1 MSARKVR
8 RRKPSSTP
16 VILSITAVLYLFGLI
31 GIFLFAADKM
41 VDYLK
46 EHVQLSAYL
55 TLNTTANQHQQ
66 IEKEIARWPEVL
78 RTEYISAED
87 AAASFKEELGDNFVD
102 IIGNNPLP
110 ASFQIFLKAEYG
122 NEQSLKEVEKR
133 VAALSG
139 VYEVV
144 AQKDIVETIEKN
156 RRMGSMLLLGL
167 LMVFVLIAIIL
178 INNTVRLAVYS
189 KRFLIRSMQLVGA
202 TEWFITRPFVWSA
215 VKNGMIGGL
224 IAALLYFSS
233 AYAIGS
239 WIQEFLFGN
248 ELSFFS
254 SEQIMADLPFYL
266 LLLGS
271 SLLAGTLI
279 AGISTYIST
288 RKYIYS
294 SIDDLY

>member
-16 VILSITAVLYLFGLI
+16 VILSIGAVLYLFGLI

-55 TLNTTANQHQQ
+55 TLNSQNEQHRK
-66 IEKEIARWPEVL
+66 IEKEITSWPEVL
-78 RTEYISAED
+78 RVEYISAEE
-87 AAASFKEELGDNFVD
+87 AAASFEEELGDNFTN

-110 ASFQIFLKAEYG
+110 ASLQIFLKAEYG
-122 NEQSLKEVEKR
+122 NEQTLKDIEER
-133 VAALSG
+133 VASMSG

-156 RRMGSMLLLGL
+156 RRLGSMLLLGL
-167 LMVFVLIAIIL
+167 LGVFVLIAIIL

-189 KRFLIRSMQLVGA
+189 KRFIIRSMQLVGA

-215 VKNGMIGGL
+215 VINGLIGGL
-224 IAALLYFSS
+224 IAAVLYFST
-233 AYAIGS
+233 AYFIGS

-248 ELSFFS
+248 EMAFFS
-254 SEQIMADLPFYL
+254 SEQIASDLPYYL

-271 SLLAGTLI
+271 SLAAGTLI